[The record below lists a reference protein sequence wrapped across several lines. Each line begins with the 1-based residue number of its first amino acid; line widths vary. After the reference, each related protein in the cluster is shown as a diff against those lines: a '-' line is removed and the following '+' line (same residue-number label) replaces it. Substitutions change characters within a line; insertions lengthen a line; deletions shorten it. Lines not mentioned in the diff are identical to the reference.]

1 MKSVA
6 KNPNARGSDARGSDA
21 RGSDVKHL
29 AERILAR
36 FGAMAAL
43 ILIGAVVFYGR

>member
-21 RGSDVKHL
+21 RHL

>member
-1 MKSVA
+1 MKSAAKGQNIKSQPPKSHVA
-6 KNPNARGSDARGSDA
+6 KA
-21 RGSDVKHL
+21 L
-29 AERILAR
+29 AERMLAR

>member
-1 MKSVA
+1 MKSDA
-6 KNPNARGSDARGSDA
+6 KNPDARE
-21 RGSDVKHL
+21 L

-43 ILIGAVVFYGR
+43 VLIGAVIFYGR